1 MDDFS
6 KLKPPPQTAISTFW
20 SHLEPWLRP
29 IREEDVGLLEWDG
42 DEETPFVIPPLG
54 RHYTEIWDDE
64 DNDRYLPTAGP
75 SKTTPTTTSLPKWD
89 PSTLHDADLTS
100 HDKGHTLGPVHE
112 RLLSAM
118 LPVPVLADGKPA
130 AGGSIKSTGNG
141 ESKMI
146 NPTLVDERIGKLKPF
161 EGEKQPPKVNV
172 QDMQERLMKELRSI
186 GLLGDEEVRLKLY
199 SKNLFTDICT

>member
-1 MDDFS
+1 M
-6 KLKPPPQTAISTFW
+6 T
-20 SHLEPWLRP
+20 
-29 IREEDVGLLEWDG
+29 
-42 DEETPFVIPPLG
+42 PPLG
-54 RHYTEIWDDE
+54 RHYLEVWDDE
-64 DNDRYLPTAGP
+64 DNGRYLPIAGP
-75 SKTTPTTTSLPKWD
+75 SKPTPTTASLPKWD

-130 AGGSIKSTGNG
+130 AIGGIKPTGNG

-186 GLLGDEEVRLKLY
+186 GLLGDEEVRQ
-199 SKNLFTDICT
+199 SLFHKC